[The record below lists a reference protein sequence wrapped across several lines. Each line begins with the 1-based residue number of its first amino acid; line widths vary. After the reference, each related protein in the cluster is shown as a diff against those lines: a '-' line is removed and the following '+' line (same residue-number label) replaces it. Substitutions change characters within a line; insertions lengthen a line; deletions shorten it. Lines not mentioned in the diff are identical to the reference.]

1 MKMYENIKKIKL
13 EDRIIIE
20 LIGTDTKGFLQAL
33 VTNNL
38 DLVSCNKSIYAALLS
53 PQGKY
58 IFDFFIFESSLNGLL
73 SIDCEINRYQ
83 ELLEKLNIY
92 KLRNKIDFNINKN
105 ITIFSI
111 YGSDYSELIL
121 DLEMNNIEGDTKKVN
136 NNIIIIDPRNKN
148 LGLRIY
154 SNTDNSL
161 KKLDQ
166 IPYGTA
172 SELDYNRIQLTV
184 PNPAVDLEIEKS
196 FLIENNFELIN
207 AIDFNKGC
215 YIGQENTARQKYR
228 GTTKKKLVPVR
239 VIGQNISNGT
249 KIFHDE
255 KIIGTMRSSCKD
267 IGLVTIRTDIYK
279 EYKKSKFNIKV
290 LNSEIE
296 FL

>member
-1 MKMYENIKKIKL
+1 MYENIKKIKL

-58 IFDFFIFESSLNGLL
+58 IFDFFIFESPLNGLL
-73 SIDCEINRYQ
+73 SIDCERNRYQ

-111 YGSDYSELIL
+111 YGSDYSKLIL

-228 GTTKKKLVPVR
+228 GTTKKKLVPVKI
-239 VIGQNISNGT
+239 IGQNISNGT

>member
-1 MKMYENIKKIKL
+1 MYENIKKIKL

-154 SNTDNSL
+154 SNTDNFL

-228 GTTKKKLVPVR
+228 GTTKKKLVAVR

>member
-1 MKMYENIKKIKL
+1 MYENIKKIKL

-58 IFDFFIFESSLNGLL
+58 IFDFFIFESPLNGLL
-73 SIDCEINRYQ
+73 SIDCERNRYQ

-154 SNTDNSL
+154 SNTDNFL

-228 GTTKKKLVPVR
+228 GTTKKKLVAVR

-249 KIFHDE
+249 KIFHDK

>member
-1 MKMYENIKKIKL
+1 MYENIKKIKL

-20 LIGTDTKGFLQAL
+20 LIGTNTKDFLQAL
-33 VTNNL
+33 ITNNI

-58 IFDFFIFESSLNGLL
+58 IFDFFIFESPLNGLL
-73 SIDCEINRYQ
+73 SIDCERNRYQ

-92 KLRNKIDFNINKN
+92 KLRSKIDFNINKN

-111 YGSDYSELIL
+111 YGSDYSKLIL

-154 SNTDNSL
+154 SNTDNFL

-228 GTTKKKLVPVR
+228 GTTKKKLVAVR

-249 KIFHDE
+249 KIFHDK

>member
-1 MKMYENIKKIKL
+1 MYENIKKIKL

-111 YGSDYSELIL
+111 YGSDYSKLIL

-228 GTTKKKLVPVR
+228 GTTKKKLVPVKI
-239 VIGQNISNGT
+239 IGQNISNGT

>member
-1 MKMYENIKKIKL
+1 MYENIKKIKL

-58 IFDFFIFESSLNGLL
+58 IFDFFIFESPLNGLL
-73 SIDCEINRYQ
+73 SMDCERNRYQ

-111 YGSDYSELIL
+111 YGSDYSKLIL

-154 SNTDNSL
+154 SNTNNFL

-228 GTTKKKLVPVR
+228 GTTKKKLVAVR

-249 KIFHDE
+249 KIFHDK

>member
-1 MKMYENIKKIKL
+1 MYENIKKIKL

-33 VTNNL
+33 VTNNIN
-38 DLVSCNKSIYAALLS
+38 LVSSNKSIYAALLS

-58 IFDFFIFESSLNGLL
+58 IFDFFIFESPLNGLL
-73 SIDCEINRYQ
+73 SIDCERNRYQ

-111 YGSDYSELIL
+111 YGSDYSKLIL

-154 SNTDNSL
+154 SNTNNFL

-172 SELDYNRIQLTV
+172 SELDYSRIQLTV

-279 EYKKSKFNIKV
+279 EYKKNKFNIKV

-296 FL
+296 FI

>member
-20 LIGTDTKGFLQAL
+20 LIGTNTKDFLQAL
-33 VTNNL
+33 ITNNI

-58 IFDFFIFESSLNGLL
+58 IFDFFIFESPLNGLL
-73 SIDCEINRYQ
+73 SIDCERNRYQ

-92 KLRNKIDFNINKN
+92 KLRSKIDFNINKN

-111 YGSDYSELIL
+111 YGSDYSKLIL

-154 SNTDNSL
+154 SNTDNFL

-228 GTTKKKLVPVR
+228 GTTKKKLVAVR

-249 KIFHDE
+249 KIFHDK

>member
-228 GTTKKKLVPVR
+228 GTTKKKLVPVKI
-239 VIGQNISNGT
+239 IGQNISNGT

>member
-1 MKMYENIKKIKL
+1 MYENIKKIKL

-58 IFDFFIFESSLNGLL
+58 IFDFFIFESPLNGLL
-73 SIDCEINRYQ
+73 SIDCERNRYQ

-111 YGSDYSELIL
+111 YGSDYSKLIL

-154 SNTDNSL
+154 SNTDNFL

-228 GTTKKKLVPVR
+228 GTTKKKLVAVR

-249 KIFHDE
+249 KIFHDK

>member
-1 MKMYENIKKIKL
+1 MYENIKKIKL

-58 IFDFFIFESSLNGLL
+58 IFDFFIFESPLNGLL

-239 VIGQNISNGT
+239 IIGQNISNGT

-267 IGLVTIRTDIYK
+267 RGLVTIRTDIYK

>member
-1 MKMYENIKKIKL
+1 MYENIKKIKL

-73 SIDCEINRYQ
+73 SIDCERNRYQ

-111 YGSDYSELIL
+111 YGSDYSKLIL

-161 KKLDQ
+161 EKLDQ

-228 GTTKKKLVPVR
+228 GTTKKKLVAVR

-249 KIFHDE
+249 KIFHDK

>member
-1 MKMYENIKKIKL
+1 MYENIKKIKL

-20 LIGTDTKGFLQAL
+20 LIGTNTKDFLQAL
-33 VTNNL
+33 ITNNI

-58 IFDFFIFESSLNGLL
+58 IFDFFIFESPLNGLL
-73 SIDCEINRYQ
+73 SIDCERNRYQ

-92 KLRNKIDFNINKN
+92 KLRSKIDFNINKN

-111 YGSDYSELIL
+111 YGSDYSKLIL

-228 GTTKKKLVPVR
+228 GTTKKKLVAVR

-249 KIFHDE
+249 KIFHDK

>member
-1 MKMYENIKKIKL
+1 MYENIKKIKL

-92 KLRNKIDFNINKN
+92 KLRSKIDFNINKN

-154 SNTDNSL
+154 SNTDNFL

-228 GTTKKKLVPVR
+228 GTTKKKLVPVKI
-239 VIGQNISNGT
+239 IGQNISNGT

>member
-1 MKMYENIKKIKL
+1 MYENIKKIKL

-172 SELDYNRIQLTV
+172 SELDYNRIQLTI

-228 GTTKKKLVPVR
+228 GTAKKKLVPVR